1 MARPPQAD
9 WESVFGFSSDP
20 TPGDPEILEKLASE
34 YRSISNDAQSAH
46 SVVARL
52 DSDELGEGKSMEAL
66 RTQLKEL
73 PTQVGKLQSSY
84 EAAADAVAK
93 YALRLR
99 DSQDQADR
107 ALERGREAKQRLD
120 SAIAVAS
127 AASAH
132 LKSLDNAQAPPPDDE
147 AARSNARR
155 ALADAQQADQSAA
168 QSVESAQAD
177 LEAARLLALDAQE
190 LRTSDAGVAKR
201 ELEEAEGEAVKG
213 KSFWDKIGDILNQVF
228 SIIGTVLGVIAMFVA
243 GPIGVA
249 LAIGAV
255 IFGAASLGLTIA
267 KGADTGHW
275 DIVGIVLGVVGLAA
289 GGIAVFAGKGIGALG
304 KVGLGQWIKNLF
316 KKWYPSEVFTAPPV
330 IELDLI
336 GGGASVIIPPTV
348 VVGGRP
354 ALSTLDGILNGLGL
368 LTGIGGLIYGP
379 IEFTGNAPGGSV
391 DA

>member
-1 MARPPQAD
+1 MARPPLAD

-20 TPGDPEILEKLASE
+20 TPGDPEVLERLASE
-34 YRSISNDAQSAH
+34 YRSISNDALSAH

-84 EAAADAVAK
+84 EAAADAIAK
-93 YALRLR
+93 YAIGLRET
-99 DSQDQADR
+99 QDQADR

-120 SAIAVAS
+120 SAIEVAS

-132 LKSLDNAQAPPPDDE
+132 VKSLDSAEPPPPDDE
-147 AARSNARR
+147 AAKSNARR
-155 ALADAQQADQSAA
+155 ALADAKEAESSAA
-168 QSVESAQAD
+168 QSVESAQAE

-304 KVGLGQWIKNLF
+304 KVGLGDWIKNLF
-316 KKWYPSEVFTAPPV
+316 KRFYPTEIFATAPV
-330 IELDLI
+330 LELDLL
-336 GGGASVIIPPTV
+336 GGGASVIVPETV

-368 LTGIGGLIYGP
+368 ITGIAGLIYGP
-379 IEFTGNAPGGSV
+379 LEFTGHAPGGGV

>member
-1 MARPPQAD
+1 MARPPLAD

-20 TPGDPEILEKLASE
+20 TPGDPEILERLASE

-52 DSDELGEGKSMEAL
+52 DSDELGEGKSMEKL

-93 YALRLR
+93 YAISLRE
-99 DSQDQADR
+99 SQDQADR

-120 SAIAVAS
+120 SAIEVAS

-132 LKSLDNAQAPPPDDE
+132 VKSLDGAEPPPPDDE

-155 ALADAQQADQSAA
+155 AMADAKEAESSAA
-168 QSVESAQAD
+168 QSVESAQAE
-177 LEAARLLALDAQE
+177 LEAARLLAVDAQE

-201 ELEEAEGEAVKG
+201 QLEEAEGEAVKG

-249 LAIGAV
+249 LTIGALV
-255 IFGAASLGLTIA
+255 FGAASLGLTIG

-289 GGIAVFAGKGIGALG
+289 GGIGVIAGKGIGALG

-316 KKWYPSEVFTAPPV
+316 KKWYPSEVFTEAPW
-330 IELDLI
+330 IEMLP
-336 GGGASVIIPPTV
+336 GGGWASHIPPTV

-354 ALSTLDGILNGLGL
+354 PLSLIDGILDGLGL
-368 LTGIGGLIYGP
+368 ITGIGGLIYGP

>member
-20 TPGDPEILEKLASE
+20 TPGDPDILEKLASE

-120 SAIAVAS
+120 SAIEVAS

-132 LKSLDNAQAPPPDDE
+132 VKSLDNAQAPPPDDE

-289 GGIAVFAGKGIGALG
+289 GGIAVIAGKGIGALG

-316 KKWYPSEVFTAPPV
+316 KKWYPSEVFTEAPW
-330 IELDLI
+330 IEMAP
-336 GGGASVIIPPTV
+336 GGGWVSHIPPTV

-354 ALSTLDGILNGLGL
+354 PLSLIDGILNGLGL
-368 LTGIGGLIYGP
+368 ITGIGGLIYGP